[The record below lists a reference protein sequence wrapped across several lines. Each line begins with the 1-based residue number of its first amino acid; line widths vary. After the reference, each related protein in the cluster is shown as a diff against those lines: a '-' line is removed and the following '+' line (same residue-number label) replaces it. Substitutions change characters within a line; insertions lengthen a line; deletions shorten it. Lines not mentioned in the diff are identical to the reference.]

1 MIDGYIATNILML
14 QCTVGNSSNE
24 PGSGSL
30 PLLPEN
36 SRLPLSFET
45 SIILH
50 SEGWRSFRTA
60 QEHEWKLV
68 FFGSV

>member
-1 MIDGYIATNILML
+1 MMDGYIATNILML
-14 QCTVGNSSNE
+14 HYTVGNSSYE
-24 PGSGSL
+24 PGSRSL

-45 SIILH
+45 RKIVH
-50 SEGWRSFRTA
+50 SEGRQSFRTA
-60 QEHEWKLV
+60 QEHEWKLM